1 MDVFMLRGRFFL
13 SGGMAWVNPSLLLAF
28 HIYTFAK
35 RVFHDPINPEHPG
48 TMDATLQ
55 ERILKLQQDF
65 TESEQRLADVT
76 LAHLPT
82 LAAYSATELARKA
95 GVSKASA
102 ARFFRRLGYD
112 SFNEAR
118 AQVREAGDRG
128 SPLFGLAGITLP
140 AAPKDALE
148 QHLATDLQNLAR
160 TFERLEADDIHHC
173 VKACRNARR
182 VFIAGFRNGRVLAQ
196 YAWALL
202 TQLRDDVQLVP
213 GAGLNLAED
222 LADLGGDDVLLVMD
236 FRRRVTLLRPMVE
249 HANRVGATVVILT
262 DPSATELPARADV
275 ILRCVNKGA
284 GMFDSYIAA
293 ISVINHLCTSLG
305 LSMGDAARERLARIE
320 ALHDHYGD
328 LNR

>member
-1 MDVFMLRGRFFL
+1 
-13 SGGMAWVNPSLLLAF
+13 
-28 HIYTFAK
+28 
-35 RVFHDPINPEHPG
+35 
-48 TMDATLQ
+48 MDATLQ
-55 ERILKLQQDF
+55 DRILKLQHDF

-82 LAAYSATELARKA
+82 LAAYSATELAQMA

-102 ARFFRRLGYD
+102 ARFFKRLGYD
-112 SFNEAR
+112 SFNDAR

-128 SPLFGLAGITLP
+128 SPLFGLAGIAP
-140 AAPKDALE
+140 PQAAPKDALE
-148 QHLATDLQNLAR
+148 QHLANDLQNLAR
-160 TFERLEADDIHHC
+160 TFERLKTDDLNHAI
-173 VKACRNARR
+173 KACKHARR

-202 TQLRDDVQLVP
+202 TQLRDGVELVP

-222 LADLGGDDVLLVMD
+222 LADLGQKDVLLVMD

-249 HANRVGATVVILT
+249 HANRVGAKVVILT

-328 LNR
+328 LHR